1 MEATR
6 EHKIR
11 VLYERAMT
19 LAAESREAFLRQ
31 TCPNEPDLVQAVLEL
46 INPAPAPQTRGV
58 GWIGPYRVE
67 RLLGRGGMGEVWQA
81 VRDDGTFRKLVAIK
95 IMTTPLEG
103 EGQFLQRFRQEMQ
116 VLANLDHPGISR
128 ILDGGELSDGRP
140 YMVMD
145 FIDGLPLD
153 KHCEERRLSIE
164 DRIRLIV
171 QVCEAV
177 DYLHNA
183 GVIHR
188 DLKPANVMVATGGQV
203 KLLDFGIARVNTIT
217 ADPLMTAPQH
227 RLLTPGYASP
237 EQMAG
242 ETCTPRSD
250 IYSLGAVLYRL
261 LTQQTPSLSAPTAP
275 SGLLTAGQGGAA
287 TTAKPLPQHL
297 LGDLDGIAMKALEHN
312 PAKRYTTALELA
324 EDLNRFLRGAPVTAR
339 TASMTERFS
348 RFVHRRP
355 AMLATVAVVAVLAAA
370 GGAFLLRQLR
380 AAQAPPSPVVE
391 KTSPP
396 AQAPAPAQAV
406 PQAET
411 VQSQPISPQTPA
423 SPPPAAPKK
432 QAGTVPPVVAQ
443 QTPAPG
449 PPKQE
454 APPVQPPAAQPQ
466 APPPAARPAPAAPA
480 GWQDRLTNVTIKV
493 ATANRAFEQKR
504 QELAASGLS
513 PSADL
518 GSSSQQMQT
527 CLDAAQTFAK
537 SGDWDSAQDY
547 LGRADAFA
555 TRLMRALGR

>member
-11 VLYERAMT
+11 VLYERALT
-19 LAAESREAFLRQ
+19 IPAEGREAFLRQ
-31 TCPNEPDLVQAVLEL
+31 TCVNEPDLVQAVLEL
-46 INPAPAPQTRGV
+46 FNPAPAQQTRGA

-95 IMTTPLEG
+95 LMTTPLEG

-153 KHCEERRLSIE
+153 KHCDERRLSIE
-164 DRIRLIV
+164 DRVRLII

-177 DYLHNA
+177 DYLHKA

-188 DLKPANVMVATGGQV
+188 DLKPANVMVTTSGQV

-217 ADPLMTAPQH
+217 ADPMMTAPQH

-275 SGLLTAGQGGAA
+275 SGFLTTGQGAAA
-287 TTAKPLPQHL
+287 TTAKPLPQHQ

-312 PAKRYTTALELA
+312 PAKRYATALELA
-324 EDLNRFLRGAPVTAR
+324 EDLKRFLRGAPVTAR
-339 TASMTERFS
+339 SASAAERFT

-355 AMLATVAVVAVLAAA
+355 AFVMTGALAAVLAAA
-370 GGAFLLRQLR
+370 GGVFFLRQPKSV
-380 AAQAPPSPVVE
+380 PPP
-391 KTSPP
+391 
-396 AQAPAPAQAV
+396 
-406 PQAET
+406 
-411 VQSQPISPQTPA
+411 PA
-423 SPPPAAPKK
+423 SPPVEASTPISAP
-432 QAGTVPPVVAQ
+432 Q
-443 QTPAPG
+443 QLQSP
-449 PPKQE
+449 PPKQDSPVAPSDPLPAAEKGPQQRRPAVVVPPPAPAAATVSGKVE
-454 APPVQPPAAQPQ
+454 APAVQPPAVIAQPP
-466 APPPAARPAPAAPA
+466 APKPAPAAPVAPA

-504 QELAASGLS
+504 QELSASGLS
-513 PSADL
+513 PSSEL
-518 GSSSQQMQT
+518 VSSSQQMQT

-537 SGDWDSAQDY
+537 SGDWESAQDY